1 MDTERDKSAEV
12 IAEEAADWL
21 VRLSSNDASAEE
33 RRDFVAWLKRSP
45 VHLGAYLG
53 VERTWAHLGHV
64 DATHRIDVAALLAAP
79 DANVV
84 HLGSPPPR
92 VKVQVRS
99 RSLINQRRVAGFAA
113 CALLACAGL
122 IWFQLQFANRFTTG
136 VGEQRTLRLSDG
148 STVVLNTDTAVRVSF
163 TDAVRDVRLLHGE
176 ALFNVTKNR
185 ARPFRVR
192 SDEVVAQAVGTSFV
206 VRRKPTETVVTVIEG
221 EVAVVDYAQVN
232 VATPMVIPDLAVHVT
247 AGTRAD
253 VTDNKKIRTAS
264 VANPAAVTSWR
275 SGRLIFDGEPL
286 VEVIAEFNRYN
297 EVQLVLENS
306 QLSDEPI
313 SGVFDAD
320 QPLALAR
327 FLERSGAIEPIQP
340 TAGSIAL
347 VPHR

>member
-1 MDTERDKSAEV
+1 MDTVRDKSSDV

-33 RRDFVAWLKRSP
+33 QREFVAWLKRSP
-45 VHLGAYLG
+45 VHLGVYLG
-53 VERTWAHLGHV
+53 VERTWASLGQV
-64 DATHRIDVAALLAAP
+64 DAVRRIDVAALLAAP
-79 DANVV
+79 DTNVV
-84 HLGSPPPR
+84 RLGSSPPPVR
-92 VKVQVRS
+92 VQVRS
-99 RSLINQRRVAGFAA
+99 RSVITAFAA
-113 CALLACAGL
+113 SALLACAGL

-163 TDAVRDVRLLHGE
+163 TDVVREVRLLHGE
-176 ALFNVTKNR
+176 ALFNVTKNPT
-185 ARPFRVR
+185 RPFRVR

-206 VRRKPTETVVTVIEG
+206 VRRMPTETVVTVIEG
-221 EVAVVDYAQVN
+221 EVAVVDYAQLN
-232 VATPMVIPDLAVHVT
+232 VALPMVLPEVAVHVT

-253 VTDNKKIRTAS
+253 VADNEKIRTAS

-286 VEVIAEFNRYN
+286 VNVIAEFNRYN

-306 QLSDEPI
+306 QLSAEPI

-340 TAGSIAL
+340 TGASITL
-347 VPHR
+347 MPSSTRR

>member
-1 MDTERDKSAEV
+1 MDTVRDKSSDV

-21 VRLSSNDASAEE
+21 VRLSSNDATAQEQRE
-33 RRDFVAWLKRSP
+33 FVAWLKRSP
-45 VHLGAYLG
+45 VHLGVYLG
-53 VERTWAHLGHV
+53 VERTWASLGQV
-64 DATHRIDVAALLAAP
+64 DAGRRIDVAALLAAP
-79 DANVV
+79 DTNVV
-84 HLGSPPPR
+84 HLGSSPPPVR
-92 VKVQVRS
+92 VRVRS
-99 RSLINQRRVAGFAA
+99 RSVITAFAA
-113 CALLACAGL
+113 SALLACAGL

-148 STVVLNTDTAVRVSF
+148 STVVLNTDTTVRVSF
-163 TDAVRDVRLLHGE
+163 TDAVREVRLLHGE
-176 ALFNVTKNR
+176 ALFNVTKNP

-206 VRRKPTETVVTVIEG
+206 VRRMPTETVVTVIEG
-221 EVAVVDYAQVN
+221 EVAVVDYAQLN
-232 VATPMVIPDLAVHVT
+232 VVSPTVLPELAVHVT

-253 VTDNKKIRTAS
+253 VADNEKIRTAS
-264 VANPAAVTSWR
+264 VANPAAVTAWR

-286 VEVIAEFNRYN
+286 IKVIAEFNRYN

-340 TAGSIAL
+340 SGGSIAL
-347 VPHR
+347 VPAATRR

>member
-1 MDTERDKSAEV
+1 MDTVRDKSSDV

-21 VRLSSNDASAEE
+21 VRLSSNDATAQEQRE
-33 RRDFVAWLKRSP
+33 FVAWLKRSP
-45 VHLGAYLG
+45 VHLGVYLG
-53 VERTWAHLGHV
+53 VERTWASLGQV
-64 DATHRIDVAALLAAP
+64 DAGRRIDVAALLAAP
-79 DANVV
+79 DTNVV
-84 HLGSPPPR
+84 HRGSSPPPVR
-92 VKVQVRS
+92 VRVRS
-99 RSLINQRRVAGFAA
+99 RSVITAFAA
-113 CALLACAGL
+113 SAVLACAGL

-148 STVVLNTDTAVRVSF
+148 STVVLNTDTTVRVSF
-163 TDAVRDVRLLHGE
+163 TDAVREVRLLHGE
-176 ALFNVTKNR
+176 ALFNVTKNP

-206 VRRKPTETVVTVIEG
+206 VRRMPTETVVTVIEG
-221 EVAVVDYAQVN
+221 EVAVVDYAQLN
-232 VATPMVIPDLAVHVT
+232 VASPMVLPELAVHVT

-253 VTDNKKIRTAS
+253 VADNEKIRTAS
-264 VANPAAVTSWR
+264 VANPAAVTAWR

-286 VEVIAEFNRYN
+286 TKVIAEFNRYN

-340 TAGSIAL
+340 SGGSIAL
-347 VPHR
+347 VPAATRR

>member
-1 MDTERDKSAEV
+1 MGTVRDKSADV

-21 VRLSSNDASAEE
+21 VRLSSNDAPAGEQRE
-33 RRDFVAWLKRSP
+33 FVAWLKRSP
-45 VHLGAYLG
+45 VHVSAYLG
-53 VERTWAHLGHV
+53 VERTWSHLGQI
-64 DATHRIDVAALLAAP
+64 DATRRIDVAALLAEP
-79 DANVV
+79 DTNIV
-84 HLGSPPPR
+84 HLGSPPPPAR
-92 VKVQVRS
+92 VRMRS
-99 RSLINQRRVAGFAA
+99 RSVITVLAA
-113 CALLACAGL
+113 CTLFACAGL
-122 IWFQLQFANRFTTG
+122 VWFQLQFADRFTTG

-163 TDAVRDVRLLHGE
+163 SDAVREVKLLHGE
-176 ALFNVTKNR
+176 ALFNVAKNR

-206 VRRKPTETVVTVIEG
+206 VRRKPTETIVTVIEG
-221 EVAVVDYAQVN
+221 EVAVVDSAQVN
-232 VATPMVIPDLAVHVT
+232 VASPLIVPDLAVRVT

-253 VTDNKKIRTAS
+253 VTDNKQIRTAS
-264 VANPAAVTSWR
+264 VANPAAVISWR

-286 VEVIAEFNRYN
+286 GRVIAEFNRYN
-297 EVQLVLENS
+297 EVQLVLESS

-327 FLERSGAIEPIQP
+327 FLERSGAIEPIQA
-340 TAGSIAL
+340 TGGTIAL

>member
-1 MDTERDKSAEV
+1 V
-12 IAEEAADWL
+12 ITA
-21 VRLSSNDASAEE
+21 
-33 RRDFVAWLKRSP
+33 
-45 VHLGAYLG
+45 
-53 VERTWAHLGHV
+53 
-64 DATHRIDVAALLAAP
+64 
-79 DANVV
+79 
-84 HLGSPPPR
+84 
-92 VKVQVRS
+92 
-99 RSLINQRRVAGFAA
+99 FAA
-113 CALLACAGL
+113 SALLACAGL

-148 STVVLNTDTAVRVSF
+148 STVVLNTDTTVRVSF
-163 TDAVRDVRLLHGE
+163 TDAVREVRLLHGE
-176 ALFNVTKNR
+176 ALFNVTKNP

-206 VRRKPTETVVTVIEG
+206 VRRMPTETVVTVIEG
-221 EVAVVDYAQVN
+221 EVAVVDYAQLN
-232 VATPMVIPDLAVHVT
+232 VASPMVLPELAVHVT

-253 VTDNKKIRTAS
+253 VADNEKIRTAS
-264 VANPAAVTSWR
+264 VANPAAVTAWR

-286 VEVIAEFNRYN
+286 TKVIAEFNRYN

-340 TAGSIAL
+340 SGGSIAL
-347 VPHR
+347 VPAATRR

>member
-1 MDTERDKSAEV
+1 MDTVRDRSSDV

-21 VRLSSNDASAEE
+21 VRLSSNYVSAEE
-33 RRDFVAWLKRSP
+33 QREFVAWLKRSP
-45 VHLGAYLG
+45 VRLGVYLG
-53 VERTWAHLGHV
+53 VERTWASLGQV
-64 DATHRIDVAALLAAP
+64 DAARRIDVAALLAAP
-79 DANVV
+79 DTNVV
-84 HLGSPPPR
+84 HIGSSPPP
-92 VKVQVRS
+92 VSVQVRT
-99 RSLINQRRVAGFAA
+99 RSVITAFAA
-113 CALLACAGL
+113 SALLACAGL

-148 STVVLNTDTAVRVSF
+148 STVVLNTDTTVRVSF
-163 TDAVRDVRLLHGE
+163 TDAVREVRLLNGE
-176 ALFNVTKNR
+176 ALFNVAKNP

-192 SDEVVAQAVGTSFV
+192 SDQVVAQAVGTSFV

-232 VATPMVIPDLAVHVT
+232 VASPMVLPELAVHVT

-253 VTDNKKIRTAS
+253 VTDNQKIRTAS
-264 VANPAAVTSWR
+264 VANPAAVTAWR

-286 VEVIAEFNRYN
+286 VNVIAEFNRYN

-340 TAGSIAL
+340 TGGSIAL
-347 VPHR
+347 VPSSTRR